1 MKKLILLLLLLIPNI
16 AYAENDENLERR
28 YKYYKIENIYGPYEL
43 ESIEN
48 KDFPLVNYSDFIYG
62 EYSDWTFEK
71 KDKDFIEKTVYKYK
85 TVSNTNKIVLSG
97 FSSPDYHV
105 DVKDIKVFYED
116 KEVPY
121 KLTCTLC
128 EKDFESKMNNDM
140 ARIEVNGTVTLE
152 LDNEYPLENLNTE
165 VDVINAGDWIT
176 WIDVNYKNNDLVNTN
191 DRKIVKNIGDAKFN
205 IIGSKLTIINKDKI
219 VYKDEKENNDFF
231 ELLAEEKMYK
241 YRDVL
246 YQKYKEER
254 IYTDYLSSSP
264 GDEYIKDE
272 NMYKDFVIND
282 YDNSELQEEKLDIV
296 AVNESFNNSD
306 NKEKTYIVEN
316 DKKTKSYDF
325 LSNNIQNDFQKT
337 YGSID
342 QKPKINN
349 QKDYSY
355 LLIFLLIP
363 FLLLIKIILVL
374 SKLYKEKQKSDN
386 L

>member
-43 ESIEN
+43 EGVEN
-48 KDFPLVNYSDFIYG
+48 EDFPLVNYNDFIYG

-105 DVKDIKVFYED
+105 DVKDIKVFYEG

-176 WIDVNYKNNDLVNTN
+176 WIDVNYKNNNLVNTN

-205 IIGSKLTIINKDKI
+205 IIGSKLTVINKDKI
-219 VYKDEKENNDFF
+219 VYKDEKENNDFS

-282 YDNSELQEEKLDIV
+282 YDNAELQEGTLDIV
-296 AVNESFNNSD
+296 AVNETFNNGD

-342 QKPKINN
+342 QKPKITN